1 MNARAYTYALIVA
14 MLSLLMLSVV
24 TPSAMT
30 AEPASQ
36 AKLTALDLQGKAMKD
51 DFDRMLERRGV
62 RVLVPYSRTLFF
74 NDRGSQRG
82 LTADA
87 MHEFEQWLNKKFKTG
102 RRPFTVVAIPT
113 TRDRIFRYL
122 VDGYGDIA
130 AGNLTITEGREEEV
144 DFSRPVAEEIREV
157 VVTGPASPPLA
168 NLDDLA
174 GKEIHVRRSSSYY
187 ESLTALNERFKSDGK
202 PAIILRLVPD
212 ALEDEDMMEMLNAG
226 VIQIIVV
233 DHWKAELWAQVLP
246 KIKVQQLAVRTGGKI
261 GWAMRKGTPKL
272 AEVVNE
278 FITSAQKGGRT
289 AARRLIAYQRR
300 FKQMKN
306 ATAGPEWKRFE
317 NTIALFRR
325 YGEQYGFDY
334 LMVAAQGYQESRLD
348 QSARSH
354 VGAVGIM
361 QIMPA
366 TGKELGVGDIT
377 LAEPNVHGGVKYMR
391 RLMDRYF
398 RDADLDQQNRTLFAF
413 ASYNAGPGNVAKLRR
428 EAQARGLDPN
438 QWFNNVEM
446 VAARRIGQETV
457 QYVRNIYK
465 YYVAYRLELDA
476 REARTSSA
484 KQFR

>member
-1 MNARAYTYALIVA
+1 MGTRTYVFYLMVA
-14 MLSLLMLSVV
+14 GVVSLMLSAIASPVV
-24 TPSAMT
+24 AAKPT
-30 AEPASQ
+30 SQ
-36 AKLTALDLQGKAMKD
+36 PKLTALDLKGEVFKD
-51 DFDRMLERRGV
+51 DFDRMLEWRVV

-102 RRPFTVVAIPT
+102 RRPITVVAIPT

-168 NLDDLA
+168 TLDDLA
-174 GKEIHVRRSSSYY
+174 GKEVHVRRSSSYY
-187 ESLTALNERFKSDGK
+187 ESLTALNERFKSDRK

-226 VIQIIVV
+226 LLQIIVV

-246 KIKVQQLAVRTGGKI
+246 KIKVQQLAVRTGGRI
-261 GWAMRKGTPKL
+261 AWAMRKGTPKL

-278 FITSAQKGGRT
+278 FIASAHKGGRT
-289 AARRLIAYQRR
+289 AARRLVAYQRR

-306 ATAGPEWKRFE
+306 ATAGPQWKRFE

-354 VGAVGIM
+354 VGAIGIM

-377 LAEPNVHGGVKYMR
+377 LAEPNVHGGIKYMR

-398 RDADLDQQNRTLFAF
+398 RDADLDQQNRTLIAF
-413 ASYNAGPGNVAKLRR
+413 ASYNAGPGRIAKLRR
-428 EAQARGLDPN
+428 EAQLAGLDPDT
-438 QWFNNVEM
+438 WFNNVEM

-465 YYVAYRLELDA
+465 YYIAYRLQLDTLEMRKA
-476 REARTSSA
+476 AGE
-484 KQFR
+484 QFR

>member
-1 MNARAYTYALIVA
+1 MGPRAFVFVLL
-14 MLSLLMLSVV
+14 LSVLSFPMLSVV
-24 TPSAMT
+24 ARSATTEPSQT
-30 AEPASQ
+30 
-36 AKLTALDLQGKAMKD
+36 KLTALDLKGRTFKD
-51 DFDRMLERRGV
+51 DFDRMLERRVV

-87 MHEFEQWLNKKFKTG
+87 LHEFEQWLNKKFKTG
-102 RRPFTVVAIPT
+102 SRPITVVAGPT
-113 TRDRIFRYL
+113 TRDRLFRYL

-130 AGNLTITEGREEEV
+130 AGSLTITEGREAEV
-144 DFSRPVAEEIREV
+144 DFSRPVAEGVQEV
-157 VVTGPASPPLA
+157 VVTDRASPSLA
-168 NLDDLA
+168 SLDDLA
-174 GKEIHVRRSSSYY
+174 GKEVHVRRSSSYY
-187 ESLTALNERFKSDGK
+187 ESLTALNERLKSDGK
-202 PAIILRLVPD
+202 PAIIFRLVPD
-212 ALEDEDMMEMLNAG
+212 ALEDEDIMEMLNAG
-226 VIQIIVV
+226 LLQIIVV
-233 DHWKAELWAQVLP
+233 DDWKAKLWAQVLP
-246 KIKVQQLAVRTGGKI
+246 KIKVQPLAVRTGGKI

-278 FITSAQKGGRT
+278 FIGSANKGGRT
-289 AARRLIAYQRR
+289 AAKRLVAYQRR

-325 YGEQYGFDY
+325 YGDQYGFDY

-348 QSARSH
+348 QRARSH
-354 VGAVGIM
+354 VGAIGIM
-361 QIMPA
+361 QLMPA

-377 LAEPNVHGGVKYMR
+377 LAEPNVHGGVRYMR

-398 RDADLDQQNRTLFAF
+398 RDADFDEQNRTLFAF

-428 EAQARGLDPN
+428 EAQAQGFDPN
-438 QWFNNVEM
+438 QWFNNVEV

-465 YYVAYRLELDA
+465 YYAAYRFELDA
-476 REARTSSA
+476 REARTA
-484 KQFR
+484 ATKQFR